1 MRYVKRRKEREKC
14 TETLLSL
21 LLHTHCFNNLPP
33 SLLLFSF
40 PPKSPSIRT
49 LQHRLTN
56 EEIEALTSHNVE
68 LTRVV
73 EQLSQSESVSEA
85 LQSLEAERNML
96 IRYVENCA
104 ATRRILNEYNLQLSK
119 ANRSKQR
126 QRLAL
131 QHQDWQDFAMK
142 VTPQGSQGHIYSTKL
157 VVVDL
162 LNSQP

>member
-1 MRYVKRRKEREKC
+1 MKGG
-14 TETLLSL
+14 
-21 LLHTHCFNNLPP
+21 H
-33 SLLLFSF
+33 LLLFSF

-96 IRYVENCA
+96 IRYVENDIPRRIESLEAERDA
-104 ATRRILNEYNLQLSK
+104 ATRRVEEWRTKHEVQK
-119 ANRSKQR
+119 EAATVRTAAAAR
-126 QRLAL
+126 QVSVYLFRL
-131 QHQDWQDFAMK
+131 
-142 VTPQGSQGHIYSTKL
+142 II
-157 VVVDL
+157 
-162 LNSQP
+162 